1 MARHRGVF
9 EKRVKYQI
17 QHVMDTTYCLV
28 WVAVIQLFNIL
39 EFFYHF
45 ESTSFVC
52 NPSEWKFHNF
62 MRQQKGNRT
71 GGVSLWEQVYFT
83 LTVEKTWKEDTTK
96 LGITKKQ
103 ICYAAE
109 NICRMFSI

>member
-1 MARHRGVF
+1 
-9 EKRVKYQI
+9 
-17 QHVMDTTYCLV
+17 
-28 WVAVIQLFNIL
+28 
-39 EFFYHF
+39 
-45 ESTSFVC
+45 
-52 NPSEWKFHNF
+52 